1 MRFVAGDGSRE
12 QLRSPRGLWEADG
25 LAGLAAPTSAP
36 WGPGGVRAA
45 APLQLEGLVLP
56 EAAAAAPRWLGQRPR
71 VPSEMLTAPL
81 RPQSWA
87 TGRPET
93 IRGAAAGRWAPAAPS
108 LPGGCGRARDP
119 PSGAEGPSATCKR
132 PVAQTA
138 PYKPGCGQPP
148 GASFPRG
155 SQGGRWGTSW
165 RESVAPAAHVSGGD
179 SAAGSLSML
188 RAGAPASAPRPRC
201 PEGSPRSPSSVRS
214 EQAEP
219 PLFGHRE
226 LDGT

>member
-1 MRFVAGDGSRE
+1 MRFVAGDRSQE

-56 EAAAAAPRWLGQRPR
+56 EAAAAALRWLGQRPR

-81 RPQSWA
+81 PPRSWA

-93 IRGAAAGRWAPAAPS
+93 IHGAAAGRRALAAPS
-108 LPGGCGRARDP
+108 LPSGCSRARAP

-138 PYKPGCGQPP
+138 PYKPGCGQLPGPP
-148 GASFPRG
+148 PHGAARG
-155 SQGGRWGTSW
+155 ADG
-165 RESVAPAAHVSGGD
+165 V
-179 SAAGSLSML
+179 
-188 RAGAPASAPRPRC
+188 RAGGNRW
-201 PEGSPRSPSSVRS
+201 
-214 EQAEP
+214 
-219 PLFGHRE
+219 PLR
-226 LDGT
+226 LT